1 MIRSGPIFWKN
12 RKNKKGRRGFP
23 GGSDGKASAHHAGD
37 LVLSLGQEDPLEKRT
52 ATHSSILAWKIPR
65 TEEFMGSQRI
75 EHNWVANTHKG
86 RKRRK
91 RKQGISF
98 RAVVL
103 QIQGQESLPLGILS
117 FYRIEG
123 SVRKLLSFN
132 SLNIPVQYNL
142 RESFLYG
149 QLYAQ
154 NQMKILSFAW
164 PCSLFPVWLTYFL
177 R

>member
-1 MIRSGPIFWKN
+1 M
-12 RKNKKGRRGFP
+12 
-23 GGSDGKASAHHAGD
+23 
-37 LVLSLGQEDPLEKRT
+37 
-52 ATHSSILAWKIPR
+52 
-65 TEEFMGSQRI
+65 
-75 EHNWVANTHKG
+75 ANTHKG

-91 RKQGISF
+91 RKQGISV

-154 NQMKILSFAW
+154 NQMKILSFA
-164 PCSLFPVWLTYFL
+164 
-177 R
+177 

>member
-1 MIRSGPIFWKN
+1 M
-12 RKNKKGRRGFP
+12 
-23 GGSDGKASAHHAGD
+23 
-37 LVLSLGQEDPLEKRT
+37 
-52 ATHSSILAWKIPR
+52 
-65 TEEFMGSQRI
+65 
-75 EHNWVANTHKG
+75 ANTHKG

-98 RAVVL
+98 RGVVL
-103 QIQGQESLPLGILS
+103 QIQGRESLPLGILS

-142 RESFLYG
+142 RERFLYG

-154 NQMKILSFAW
+154 NQMKILSFA
-164 PCSLFPVWLTYFL
+164 
-177 R
+177 